1 MTYAFERDEVECIIS
16 SLDRVN
22 EIIVVGL
29 VSLVRLQLAFVRCRL
44 YPETVF
50 HGLCD
55 SLELIE
61 TNLDDF
67 RLRIATFLGIC
78 CCCCGSTDSFVARSS
93 GVAGMLID
101 FECNSVTG
109 LR

>member
-1 MTYAFERDEVECIIS
+1 MTYAFERDKVECIIS

-22 EIIVVGL
+22 EIIVVRL
-29 VSLVRLQLAFVRCRL
+29 MSLVRLQLAFVRCRL
-44 YPETVF
+44 DSETVF
-50 HGLCD
+50 HGISY

-67 RLRIATFLGIC
+67 RLRMATFLGIC
-78 CCCCGSTDSFVARSS
+78 CCCESTDSFIARSS

-101 FECNSVTG
+101 FECDSVTG